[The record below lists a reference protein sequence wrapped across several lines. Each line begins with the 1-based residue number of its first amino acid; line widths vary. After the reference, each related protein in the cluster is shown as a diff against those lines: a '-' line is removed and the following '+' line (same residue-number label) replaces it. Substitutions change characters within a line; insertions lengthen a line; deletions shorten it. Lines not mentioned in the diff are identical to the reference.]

1 MFDNETPY
9 PWRDAFIEWIGFTL
23 LWGFVWMLPWIIF
36 ASFPYSTSLRFL
48 ATGFL
53 GLPFI
58 SGYLLFRTVA
68 RMITREGDPDKE
80 PERVTQEE
88 LRSS

>member
-9 PWRDAFIEWIGFTL
+9 PWRDAFVEWIGFTV
-23 LWGFVWMLPWIIF
+23 LWSIVWMLPFVGMGLWTIGGEPF
-36 ASFPYSTSLRFL
+36 FFTVGS
-48 ATGFL
+48 L

-58 SGYLLFRTVA
+58 SAYLLFRTVA

>member
-9 PWRDAFIEWIGFTL
+9 PWRGAFVEWIGFTL
-23 LWGFVWMLPWIIF
+23 LWSFIWMLPWILL
-36 ASFPYSTSLRFL
+36 ASFPNATSLRFL
-48 ATGFL
+48 ATGSL

-68 RMITREGDPDKE
+68 RLMTRETDPDKT
-80 PERVTQEE
+80 PERITHDEM
-88 LRSS
+88 RAD

>member
-9 PWRDAFIEWIGFTL
+9 PWRGAFVEWIGVTL
-23 LWGFVWMLPWIIF
+23 LWSIVWMLPFVGMGLWTIDGEPF
-36 ASFPYSTSLRFL
+36 FFTVGS
-48 ATGFL
+48 L

-68 RMITREGDPDKE
+68 RMITRENDPDQE